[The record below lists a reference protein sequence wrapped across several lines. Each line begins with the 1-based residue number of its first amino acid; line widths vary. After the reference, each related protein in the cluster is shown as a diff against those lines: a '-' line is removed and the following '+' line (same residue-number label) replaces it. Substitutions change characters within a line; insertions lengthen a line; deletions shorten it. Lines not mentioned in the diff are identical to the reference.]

1 MGIKDSLYLGKE
13 GKRKQI
19 ERWLGMN
26 NIHSYT
32 LKPIDELPF
41 WTIDVDGA
49 DVNLVGNKQIS
60 LPDYIVFNEIRG
72 GNFLCS
78 YSEFT
83 NMKGFPKMVG
93 RNLDICFSKITSL
106 EYAPDLVDKD
116 FVACGLAFS
125 EEQIREKTKVT
136 NNVYC

>member
-1 MGIKDSLYLGKE
+1 MSIKDSLYIGKE

-32 LKPIDELPF
+32 LRPIDELPF

-49 DVNLVGNKQIS
+49 DVNLVGNKQVS

-78 YSEFT
+78 YSEFVS
-83 NMKGFPKMVG
+83 MKGFPKMVG
-93 RNLDICFSKITSL
+93 RNLDISFSKIASL

-116 FVACGLAFS
+116 FVACGLSFS
-125 EEQIREKTKVT
+125 KDQIREKIRVT

>member
-1 MGIKDSLYLGKE
+1 MSIKDSLYIGKE

-32 LKPIDELPF
+32 LRPIDELPF

-49 DVNLVGNKQIS
+49 DVNLVGNKQVS

-78 YSEFT
+78 YSEFVS
-83 NMKGFPKMVG
+83 MKGFPKMVG
-93 RNLDICFSKITSL
+93 RNLDISFSKIASL

-116 FVACGLAFS
+116 FVVCGLSFS
-125 EEQIREKTKVT
+125 KEQIRKKIRVT